1 MGGMA
6 VGIISAV
13 ISAAGQYASSRS
25 QSASYAAQAEAE
37 KNNAA
42 IAGINADIAQ
52 GEAKRQQA
60 ISAENAYKSKGRMRA
75 ALAESG
81 TLESASSILLQDQ
94 ADAEANEEQLR
105 IARAGEM
112 EALNH
117 KIQQSNALNSSS
129 ILANNSKASKTGG
142 ILSSVGTLIGGA
154 ADAYNYNRLY
164 KQGNN
169 QGSK

>member
-37 KNNAA
+37 RNNAA
-42 IAGINADIAQ
+42 IAGINADIARS
-52 GEAKRQQA
+52 EAKRQQA
-60 ISAENAYKSKGRMRA
+60 LSAENAYKSKGRMRA

-81 TLESASSILLQDQ
+81 ALESASSLLRQNQ
-94 ADAEANEEQLR
+94 ADAQADEEQLR
-105 IARAGEM
+105 IGRAGEM

-117 KIQQSNALNSSS
+117 RIQQSNALNSSS
-129 ILANNSKASKTGG
+129 LLANSSKASRTGG
-142 ILSSVGTLIGGA
+142 ILSSVGTLIGGVGG
-154 ADAYNYNRLY
+154 AYRRR
-164 KQGNN
+164 
-169 QGSK
+169 